1 MTTCSGLGS
10 PPAPRIPR
18 RPERDQLPDQDDSPS
33 RGGASPS
40 AICGASA
47 ADGRPLLVLGRSE
60 SDEIHGKMVRAAD
73 ARRGFNGSRARCH
86 PERYRGV
93 CFSVSTAY
101 PLASNQTRRRP
112 RLGKNRCRLPNLATP
127 ATEAASAR
135 NMRHGAPSDTM
146 PCLADVRTP
155 PRGFETLIVD
165 HDLAR

>member
-1 MTTCSGLGS
+1 
-10 PPAPRIPR
+10 
-18 RPERDQLPDQDDSPS
+18 
-33 RGGASPS
+33 
-40 AICGASA
+40 
-47 ADGRPLLVLGRSE
+47 
-60 SDEIHGKMVRAAD
+60 MVRAGD

-86 PERYRGV
+86 PERLRGSASAARSHPSV
-93 CFSVSTAY
+93 SEGSAFLVSTAY
-101 PLASNQTRRRP
+101 PLATNQTRRRP
-112 RLGKNRCRLPNLATP
+112 RLGKNRCRMPDLATP